1 MVRSRVELYEAIR
14 RDARREELSIRGLS
28 ERYGVHRRTVR
39 QALAAAEPPPRKVP
53 ARAAPRLDPVKGL
66 IDGML
71 REDLD
76 APKKQRHTAR
86 RVLAR
91 LVDEHQV
98 EGITYSTVR
107 DYVHVRRPQIWAE
120 AGRTLEEAFVPQTH
134 DPGAEAEVDFADLWI
149 VLDGVK
155 TKVFLF
161 TLRLSHSGRAVH
173 RVFASQSQEAFLEGH
188 VHAFTALGGVPAV
201 HIRYDNLK
209 SAVSRV
215 LFGRSRIE
223 SGRWVT
229 FRSHY
234 GFDAFY
240 CAPGVE
246 GAHEK
251 GGVEGEGGRFRR
263 THLVPMPVVAT
274 LRELNTA
281 LARYDAKDDHRR
293 IGNRALT
300 VGAHFAAEQGALRP
314 LPAEPFETGLTLT
327 PRVDRYARISVRQV
341 HYSVPAH
348 LIGARVRV
356 LLRAGQVLIYD
367 GTRVVAA
374 HERSTVRGG
383 QVLELDHYLEVL
395 TRKPGALPGS
405 TALVQARASGT
416 FTQAHEAYWAAAR
429 QARGDRDATRALI
442 EVLLLHRHLPADA
455 VITGMRAALSLGTAN
470 PEVVAVEARRA
481 ARVTTDPATGARVIP
496 LPARPRSDGPGR
508 AAVLGDLPGAHRPL
522 PSVAAYD
529 ELLTRRARVPAPAA
543 PPHDPVTDETGEPAG
558 QEGEAV
564 S

>member
-1 MVRSRVELYEAIR
+1 MVRSRVELFEAIR
-14 RDARREELSIRGLS
+14 RDARREELSIRGLA

-39 QALAAAEPPPRKVP
+39 QALAGAEPPPRKVP

-120 AGRTLEEAFVPQTH
+120 AGRSVEEAFVPQTH

-149 VLDGVK
+149 ILDGVK

-173 RVFASQSQEAFLEGH
+173 RVFGSQSQEAFLEGH
-188 VHAFTALGGVPAV
+188 VHAFTALGGVPSV

-240 CAPGVE
+240 CTPGVE

-263 THLVPMPVVAT
+263 THLVPMPQVAS

-281 LARYDAKDDHRR
+281 LAGYDAKDDHRR

-300 VGAHFAAEQGALRP
+300 VGAHFAAERDALRP
-314 LPAEPFETGLTLT
+314 LPAEPFETGLALS

-341 HYSVPAH
+341 HYSVPAR

-367 GTRVVAA
+367 GNRLVAA
-374 HERSTVRGG
+374 HERSTERGA
-383 QVLELDHYLEVL
+383 QVLQLDHYLEVL
-395 TRKPGALPGS
+395 TRKPGALPGA
-405 TALVQARASGT
+405 TALVQARASGA
-416 FTQAHEAYWAAAR
+416 FTTTHEAYWAAAR
-429 QARGDRDATRALI
+429 KARGDRDATRALI

-481 ARVTTDPATGARVIP
+481 ARGSDPATGSNVIP
-496 LPARPRSDGPGR
+496 LPARPTGDGPER
-508 AAVLGDLPGAHRPL
+508 PAVLGDLPGAHRPL
-522 PSVAAYD
+522 PTLTAYD
-529 ELLTRRARVPAPAA
+529 ELLTRRTRVPAPAA
-543 PPHDPVTDETGEPAG
+543 PPPDPITEETGESAG